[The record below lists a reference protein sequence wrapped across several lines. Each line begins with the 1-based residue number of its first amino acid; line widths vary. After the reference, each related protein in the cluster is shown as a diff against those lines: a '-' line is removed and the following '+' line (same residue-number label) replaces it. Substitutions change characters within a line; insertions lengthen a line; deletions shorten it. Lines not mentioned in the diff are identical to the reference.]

1 MSAPT
6 CLAAGAV
13 HQQPKVTPCS
23 KCKATAGVARAG
35 LHLLVWIFML
45 KKKKKGKKARKKLL
59 KSYLLQ

>member
-45 KKKKKGKKARKKLL
+45 KKKKRQEGKKKAA
-59 KSYLLQ
+59 